1 MAQLRH
7 QGSLTEPLE
16 TSRLK
21 GRRQALPE
29 LRTASRTCACQV
41 ARALARIRAQ
51 QDTALQLERSLQ
63 EILARGSVCGRLA
76 CGFPHDEI
84 CLVIVGRSCAKF
96 VGEKSLRRWRS
107 GGRRFR
113 HRPGRGRSK
122 IAKRSMMG
130 RARKKSASWVGVRAP
145 TRRPALLPVF
155 RNYIIQD
162 HPPPSLGQRPIARG
176 LQASPRYRW
185 TRYRTLFAPH
195 THRQH
200 HPFTSTPPQLRMV
213 QRGPRPPH
221 AQRIPRITRTQS
233 PPRGRMCSVVPLA
246 LCARATPVVP
256 VPHPSRFS
264 KHTRSMHFS
273 HAVQGRL
280 RPGST
285 RVVPSSQLFCTS
297 SLWRCRHTQE

>member
-1 MAQLRH
+1 MTRAANVGLVVLLIAYTSAWAGLAEGRAEERKH
-7 QGSLTEPLE
+7 WRRRRWSRPRQG
-16 TSRLK
+16 
-21 GRRQALPE
+21 
-29 LRTASRTCACQV
+29 
-41 ARALARIRAQ
+41 RAQ
-51 QDTALQLERSLQ
+51 REFARSVVTSTSGSS
-63 EILARGSVCGRLA
+63 EITLCRRP
-76 CGFPHDEI
+76 PH
-84 CLVIVGRSCAKF
+84 
-96 VGEKSLRRWRS
+96 
-107 GGRRFR
+107 
-113 HRPGRGRSK
+113 HHP
-122 IAKRSMMG
+122 
-130 RARKKSASWVGVRAP
+130 SASG
-145 TRRPALLPVF
+145 LLPAASKPAHA
-155 RNYIIQD
+155 IAGLAIA
-162 HPPPSLGQRPIARG
+162 HSSRP
-176 LQASPRYRW
+176 
-185 TRYRTLFAPH
+185 

-264 KHTRSMHFS
+264 KTHAACTS